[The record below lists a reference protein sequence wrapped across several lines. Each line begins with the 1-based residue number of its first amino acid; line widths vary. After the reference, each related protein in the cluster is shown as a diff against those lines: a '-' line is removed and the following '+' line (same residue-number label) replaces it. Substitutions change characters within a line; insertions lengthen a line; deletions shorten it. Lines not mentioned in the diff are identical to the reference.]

1 MNKKHTGGKYM
12 VFPSKKDQWITVLL
26 WGISIIG
33 FFIPIITGN
42 GLSILLI
49 LPLIVFLLWFW
60 FVTDYRIIGEKLKIR
75 YGPVRQTI
83 NIKEIEVVFQAKKN
97 PLAAAPALSLDRIV
111 LHCGKFNVTS
121 ISPLDKQQFLQALI
135 AINPHIKMEK
145 SLKQSL
151 S

>member
-1 MNKKHTGGKYM
+1 M
-12 VFPSKKDQWITVLL
+12 VFPSKKDRWITVLL
-26 WGISIIG
+26 WGIAIIG
-33 FFIPIITGN
+33 LLIPIRTGN
-42 GLSILLI
+42 LLSVLLI
-49 LPLIVFLLWFW
+49 LPLIGLLLWFW
-60 FVTDYRIIGEKLKIR
+60 FRTDYRIIGEKLKIR

-83 NIKEIEVVFQAKKN
+83 NIKEIQVIFKAKKN

-121 ISPLDKQQFLQALI
+121 ISPQDKQQFLQALV

>member
-1 MNKKHTGGKYM
+1 M
-12 VFPSKKDQWITVLL
+12 VFPSKKDRWITILL

-33 FFIPIITGN
+33 LLIPIRTGN
-42 GLSILLI
+42 LLSVLLI
-49 LPLIVFLLWFW
+49 LPLIGLLLWFW
-60 FVTDYRIIGEKLKIR
+60 FRTDYRIIGEKLKIR

-83 NIKEIEVVFQAKKN
+83 HIKEIQVIFKAKKN
-97 PLAAAPALSLDRIV
+97 PLIAAPALSLDRMV

-121 ISPLDKQQFLQALI
+121 ISPQDKHQFLQALV
-135 AINPHIKMEK
+135 AINPHIKIER

>member
-1 MNKKHTGGKYM
+1 M
-12 VFPSKKDQWITVLL
+12 VFPSKKDRWITVLL
-26 WGISIIG
+26 WGIAIIG
-33 FFIPIITGN
+33 LLIPIRTGN
-42 GLSILLI
+42 LLSVLLI
-49 LPLIVFLLWFW
+49 LPLIGLLLWFW
-60 FVTDYRIIGEKLKIR
+60 FRTDYRIIGEKLKIR

-83 NIKEIEVVFQAKKN
+83 NIKEIQVIFKAKKT

-121 ISPLDKQQFLQALI
+121 ISPQDKQQFLQALV

>member
-1 MNKKHTGGKYM
+1 MQEEKSM
-12 VFPSKKDQWITVLL
+12 VFPSKKDRWITVLL
-26 WGISIIG
+26 WGIAIIG
-33 FFIPIITGN
+33 LLIPIRTGN
-42 GLSILLI
+42 LLSVLLI
-49 LPLIVFLLWFW
+49 LPLIGLLLWFW
-60 FVTDYRIIGEKLKIR
+60 FRTDYRIIGEKLKIR

-83 NIKEIEVVFQAKKN
+83 NIKEIQVIFKAKKT

-121 ISPLDKQQFLQALI
+121 ISPQDKQQFLQALV

>member
-1 MNKKHTGGKYM
+1 M
-12 VFPSKKDQWITVLL
+12 VFPSKKDRWITVLL
-26 WGISIIG
+26 WGIAIVG
-33 FFIPIITGN
+33 LLIPIRTGN
-42 GLSILLI
+42 LLSVLLI
-49 LPLIVFLLWFW
+49 LPLIGLLLWFW
-60 FVTDYRIIGEKLKIR
+60 FRTDYRIIGEKLKIR

-83 NIKEIEVVFQAKKN
+83 NIKEIQVIFKAKKN

-121 ISPLDKQQFLQALI
+121 ISPQDKQQFLQALV

>member
-1 MNKKHTGGKYM
+1 MQEEKSM
-12 VFPSKKDQWITVLL
+12 VFPSKKDRWITVLL
-26 WGISIIG
+26 WGIAIVG
-33 FFIPIITGN
+33 LLIPIRTGN
-42 GLSILLI
+42 LLSVLLI
-49 LPLIVFLLWFW
+49 LPLIGLLLWFW
-60 FVTDYRIIGEKLKIR
+60 FRTDYRIIGEKLKIR

-83 NIKEIEVVFQAKKN
+83 NIKEIQVIFKAKKN

-121 ISPLDKQQFLQALI
+121 ISPQDKQQFLQALV